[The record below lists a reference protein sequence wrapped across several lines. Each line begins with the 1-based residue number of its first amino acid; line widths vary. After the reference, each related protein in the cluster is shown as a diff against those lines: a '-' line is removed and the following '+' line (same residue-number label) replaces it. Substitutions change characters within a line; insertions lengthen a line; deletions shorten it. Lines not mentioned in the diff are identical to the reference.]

1 MFEQFGFRGFG
12 NQQRN
17 DRERKTPDVEMPMRL
32 NLKQLYLGEV
42 IELDFVRE
50 TMCLNWKECT
60 KKSQDC
66 QGPGIKVRTQQLA
79 PGFVQQVQVR
89 DDKCTGRGEMWR
101 KDCKACPNGR
111 TQPEKTSLTID
122 ITKGMRSGER
132 IAFEGVAD
140 EKIGHTAGDLIFF
153 IQEQADKTFKRE
165 GDNLFMNVEIP
176 LVDALVG
183 FTHKFKHLDGHEVTI
198 EVTDPVECD
207 EIQKVKG
214 EGMPR
219 RSGNGFGDL
228 FVTWEVNFP
237 DGLTQAQKDAIEKV
251 LRV

>member
-101 KDCKACPNGR
+101 KDCKVREGRRSEGREERSDDRILCSTIIGRNAAMIACPDLSLFKKEPVGR
-111 TQPEKTSLTID
+111 CFAP
-122 ITKGMRSGER
+122 RYR
-132 IAFEGVAD
+132 WAA
-140 EKIGHTAGDLIFF
+140 
-153 IQEQADKTFKRE
+153 
-165 GDNLFMNVEIP
+165 
-176 LVDALVG
+176 
-183 FTHKFKHLDGHEVTI
+183 
-198 EVTDPVECD
+198 PV
-207 EIQKVKG
+207 
-214 EGMPR
+214 
-219 RSGNGFGDL
+219 
-228 FVTWEVNFP
+228 
-237 DGLTQAQKDAIEKV
+237 
-251 LRV
+251 